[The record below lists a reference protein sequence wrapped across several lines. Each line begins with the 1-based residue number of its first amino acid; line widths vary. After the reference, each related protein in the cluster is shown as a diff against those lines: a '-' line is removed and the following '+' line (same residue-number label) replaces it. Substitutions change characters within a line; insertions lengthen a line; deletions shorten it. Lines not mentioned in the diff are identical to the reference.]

1 MERLSRQQKAA
12 IVVLFCLFIIAITV
26 FARRLFG
33 AFTHDLAPGEAALYS
48 GLFAAAAV
56 ASVRSLRIP
65 AICHEGVAGPVTTL
79 ILSLIFVAGLSV
91 DPATMLVCLAS
102 IALVIGLAQR
112 RPAAEVAFVQ
122 QPSADVDMGSADI
135 MDAGSSVMAADR
147 AEAASGRVS
156 LLRSTIGGAERIEG
170 SMAIEFAAGEL
181 TKTLHVPLWPPL
193 AAEPAVECR
202 LEGLE
207 GRVRVPL
214 AKRHGFRIE
223 IRLPEGCD
231 EPLAGT
237 LQFIATAACHAAAA

>member
-1 MERLSRQQKAA
+1 VERLSRQQKMA

-33 AFTHDLAPGEAALYS
+33 AFAHDLAPGEAALYS
-48 GLFAAAAV
+48 SLFAAAAV
-56 ASVRSLRIP
+56 ASLRSLRIP
-65 AICHEGVAGPVTTL
+65 AICHEGVAGPVMSL
-79 ILSLIFVAGLSV
+79 VLSLIFVAGLSV
-91 DPATMLVCLAS
+91 VPAAMLVCLAS
-102 IALVIGLAQR
+102 IGLVIGLAQR
-112 RPAAEVAFVQ
+112 QPATELAFVQ
-122 QPSADVDMGSADI
+122 KPSFDAVVRPSDVTDT
-135 MDAGSSVMAADR
+135 GSSVMAADL

-156 LLRSTIGGAERIEG
+156 LLRSTVGGAERIEG

-181 TKTLHVPLWPPL
+181 SKTLHVPLWPPL
-193 AAEPAVECR
+193 AAEPTVECR

-237 LQFIATAACHAAAA
+237 LQFIATAACHSAAA